1 MMLLRILFV
10 LVWHCLASTHAN
22 EARQKILS
30 IEANCTR
37 DLMHLK
43 INMGRPF
50 KGMVFAR
57 GFSEE
62 CGSVAGNFDGSF
74 ASSFLILV

>member
-1 MMLLRILFV
+1 MLRLRILFV
-10 LVWHCLASTHAN
+10 LLTHCFTIIAATKAP
-22 EARQKILS
+22 QKILS

-37 DLMHLK
+37 DLMHVK

-50 KGMVFAR
+50 KGMVFAK

-62 CGSVAGNFDGSF
+62 CGSVPGN
-74 ASSFLILV
+74 LKVI